1 MFNNLFK
8 IEIDSKRIF
17 GLDILR
23 ALAILF
29 VVVGHGQS
37 LLPTEFGAIHKLI
50 GFDGVSIF
58 FVLSGFLIGGILIKI
73 VESQQANYNNLFSFW
88 KRRWFRTLPNYF
100 LVLLFIVLYYSLTKK
115 DFHFSSVNLYFVF
128 SQNLFYPHPNFFPEA
143 WSLSVEEWFYLIIP
157 SFIFIIISVFKVIP
171 RKTILIS
178 AFSILILVFLFR
190 IYRYSTIDIVS
201 IDQWDIIFR
210 KQVVTRLDS
219 LLYGVL
225 GAYIQ
230 HYYSLNWDKNKFP
243 LFISGITLFTIIKF
257 LSLYKLV
264 AIDSFY
270 MCVLSF
276 SVTSFA
282 TLLLL
287 PYLSN
292 LKKGSGMWYK
302 GITVLSLISYS
313 MYLLNLTV
321 VKNIIMKDLI
331 PWDVLSVN
339 PNLIILIK
347 YCTYWTI
354 TILGSII
361 IYKYY
366 EIPLTSLR
374 DKKWT
379 KKFKKKTIE

>member
-1 MFNNLFK
+1 MPKNLLK
-8 IEIDSKRIF
+8 IKIDSNRIY
-17 GLDILR
+17 GLDVLR

-29 VVVGHGQS
+29 VVIGHGQS
-37 LLPTEFGAIHKLI
+37 LLPKEFDSFHKLI

-73 VESQQANYNNLFSFW
+73 VENKQANYSNLFSFW

-100 LVLLFIVLYYSLTKK
+100 LVLLFIVIYYLLTKK
-115 DFHFSSVNLYFVF
+115 NFNFSSVNLYFLF

-157 SFIFIIISVFKVIP
+157 SFIFILISIFKVNP
-171 RKTILIS
+171 KKSLLIS
-178 AFSILILVFLFR
+178 AFSILILVLLFR

-201 IDQWDIIFR
+201 IGQWDIIFR

-219 LLYGVL
+219 LLFGVL

-230 HYYSLNWDKNKFP
+230 YYYPLRWVKNKFT
-243 LFISGITLFTIIKF
+243 LFLFGITLFTIIKL

-264 AIDSFY
+264 TIYSFY
-270 MCVLSF
+270 MCVMSF

-292 LKKGSGMWYK
+292 LKEGKGIWYK
-302 GITVLSLISYS
+302 GITFLSLISYS

-331 PWDVLSVN
+331 PWDGLSAN

-347 YCTYWTI
+347 YCAYWTI
-354 TILGSII
+354 TILGSLI

-366 EIPLTSLR
+366 EIPLTNLR
-374 DKKWT
+374 DKKW
-379 KKFKKKTIE
+379 KRSLKRKLK